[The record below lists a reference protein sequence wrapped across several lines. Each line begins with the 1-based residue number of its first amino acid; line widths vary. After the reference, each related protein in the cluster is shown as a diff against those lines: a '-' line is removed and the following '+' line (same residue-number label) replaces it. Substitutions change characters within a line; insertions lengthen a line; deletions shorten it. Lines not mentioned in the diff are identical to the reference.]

1 MANENTHTT
10 SITSITPPNLE
21 LFKASLSYRETIK
34 PRNRYVRQQKYQ
46 ITIELS
52 VVESDSA
59 EYSAED
65 ELSEWNSPRDGA
77 YEELEHVSS
86 LLIENATKAEKSL
99 LCSPVEL
106 NKEIFN

>member
-1 MANENTHTT
+1 MANTHTT
-10 SITSITPPNLE
+10 PITSITPPNLE

-34 PRNRYVRQQKYQ
+34 PRNRNVRPQKYQ

-52 VVESDSA
+52 VIDSDSA

-65 ELSEWNSPRDGA
+65 ELSEWDSPRDGA

-86 LLIENATKAEKSL
+86 LRKENATKVEKSL
-99 LCSPVEL
+99 SCSHVRFNEEVL
-106 NKEIFN
+106 N